1 MKKRNVLLA
10 VSLVIFISNLA
21 IAQTVTSKVS
31 NPYFAIQN
39 IDTLGNIT
47 QVKPVVSKKVNHD
60 SPYQDLYTFDFD
72 KSGKLEK
79 IFYKLGSQS
88 YAEFFIQVNGST
100 ELTFLYNAPFDVPEA
115 NEGFW
120 FYIDNVF
127 GDATPE
133 ILIFSK
139 IGENC
144 FLKIINYSTAKK
156 KFVEHQYELNA
167 QALSKQILIKN
178 QKKIFMPYGSQGLYD
193 EVDLIIE

>member
-1 MKKRNVLLA
+1 MKKKVLSA
-10 VSLVIFISNLA
+10 FSLIIFLYNFS
-21 IAQTVTSKVS
+21 IAQTATSKVS

-39 IDTLGNIT
+39 IDTSGNIT
-47 QVKPVVSKKVNHD
+47 QVKPLVSKKVNHD
-60 SPYQDLYTFDFD
+60 STYQDLHTYDFD
-72 KSGKLEK
+72 KNGKSEK

-88 YAEFFIQVNGST
+88 FAEFFMQINDSG
-100 ELTFLYNAPFDVPEA
+100 ELTFLYNESFDIPEA

-120 FYIDNVF
+120 FYIDNIF

-144 FLKIINYSTAKK
+144 FLKIINYSAVKK
-156 KFVEHQYELNA
+156 KFVDHQYELNA

-178 QKKIFMPYGSQGLYD
+178 QRKIFMPYGSQGLFED
-193 EVDLIIE
+193 LDLIIE

>member
-1 MKKRNVLLA
+1 MKSIIFVFA
-10 VSLVIFISNLA
+10 FIVITNLSA
-21 IAQTVTSKVS
+21 QQTV

-47 QVKPVVSKKVNHD
+47 QVKPLLSKKVNHD
-60 SPYQDLYTFDFD
+60 SPYQDLYTYDFD
-72 KSGKLEK
+72 KNGKPEK
-79 IFYKLGSQS
+79 IFYKLGTQS
-88 YAEFFIQVNGST
+88 FAEFFIQINGSI
-100 ELTFLYNAPFDVPEA
+100 ELTFLYNEPFDIPET

-120 FYIDNVF
+120 FYIDDIF

-144 FLKIINYSTAKK
+144 FLKIINYSAVKK

-178 QKKIFMPYGSQGLYD
+178 QRKIFMPYGSQGLFE